1 MTESKKIVYVIQE
14 LPGTKVGVP
23 KINIMSARK
32 HGEFKFLLPEFS
44 QIIFSPG
51 PLIFKLRNL
60 LKDYTP
66 EDYLLLTGDPAIIG
80 VACSIVSDMTN
91 GRYNLLKWDKQIE
104 CIIRFQLTYTRK
116 EKYKMSNINFEADQR
131 EDLDSVNE
139 AGSLAEQVVK
149 LQKLEEEL
157 LVKEAEAKE
166 LKRKVDLVSSEVI
179 PTMMQEMNI
188 STLKLAD
195 GTSVEVKPVYGASIP
210 ADKKEDAYTW
220 LRENGLGDLIKNEVT
235 VAFGRS
241 EDNKAQ
247 QYAVLAQ
254 GQGYEPV
261 QKLKVEPMTLKA
273 LVRERIENGLDMPS
287 DLFNLFTSNR
297 TKITRNK

>member
-1 MTESKKIVYVIQE
+1 
-14 LPGTKVGVP
+14 
-23 KINIMSARK
+23 MSIDF
-32 HGEFKFLLPEFS
+32 E
-44 QIIFSPG
+44 
-51 PLIFKLRNL
+51 
-60 LKDYTP
+60 
-66 EDYLLLTGDPAIIG
+66 
-80 VACSIVSDMTN
+80 
-91 GRYNLLKWDKQIE
+91 
-104 CIIRFQLTYTRK
+104 K
-116 EKYKMSNINFEADQR
+116 EKRRELDGANDAKKLSDQI
-131 EDLDSVNE
+131 
-139 AGSLAEQVVK
+139 VK
-149 LQKLEEEL
+149 LQELEEEV
-157 LVKEAEAKE
+157 LVKEQE
-166 LKRKVDLVSSEVI
+166 LKEVQRKLDLVSSEVI

-195 GTSVEVKPVYGASIP
+195 GTAVEVRPVYGASISP
-210 ADKKEDAYTW
+210 DKREEAYTW

-287 DLFNLFTSNR
+287 DLFNVFTSNR